1 MCGIIGS
8 VGSMNHYEVI
18 RRGLKRL
25 EYRGYDS
32 SGISYLDEERIH
44 LIKTPSSLDDLD
56 KIVHPYQA
64 FAAMGHTRWATHG
77 KVSLENTHPFLS
89 PNQTFALVHNGTIEN
104 YRELKEELEEQGYRF
119 SGESDSEVALN
130 YLEYLYSKE
139 KDVLK
144 SLFLLDRQLK
154 GSYSF
159 VVLFRD
165 EPRLYFLKNETPL
178 LIAKDKEGY
187 LISSDL
193 YAFET
198 NSLEYCELKNH
209 QYGFLEKGKMGLYFE
224 GKRMEEGF
232 RRIEIQNE
240 KTDQIHC
247 FMEKEIEECPEV
259 IESEIAAYA
268 IENLIDE
275 KTIETLKKARKIYVI
290 ACGTSYHAGLLFKR
304 WVSHAEVEV
313 KLASEFIYEELTFGK
328 NDAFILISQSG
339 ETLDVIKSLERLQG
353 RYTIG
358 ITNNPRSKIAR
369 EVKQS
374 LDIRV
379 GKEISVASTKA
390 YFGEAVV
397 LYLLAMKLTG
407 RSDNDLKRLPKYLKT
422 AWNQRENVRLLAEEI
437 RKYRSLYFLGK
448 GIDYDAALECSL
460 KLKEITYLHSEA
472 LYIGELKHGPLA
484 LVGEDFPVIVV
495 SSQPRFKGV
504 IDLAK
509 QEIEAR
515 KGKIFEFPMQEDD
528 YALNFL
534 VQVYFGDLLSLYVGR
549 LLNVNI
555 DKPRNLAKSVTVE

>member
-44 LIKTPSSLDDLD
+44 LIKTPSSLEDLD

-64 FAAMGHTRWATHG
+64 FCAMGHTRWATHG
-77 KVSLENTHPFLS
+77 KVALENTHPFLS
-89 PNQTFALVHNGTIEN
+89 ENQIFALVHNGTIEN
-104 YRELKEELEEQGYRF
+104 YKELRRELSEKGYHF
-119 SGESDSEVALN
+119 SGESDSEVAVN
-130 YLEYLYSKE
+130 YLEYLYLRE

-144 SLFLLDRQLK
+144 SMFLLDRKLK

-178 LIAKDKEGY
+178 LVVKDKEGY

-198 NSLEYCELKNH
+198 DRPEYCELENH
-209 QYGFLEKGKMGLYFE
+209 QYGFLEKGKMRLYCE
-224 GKRMEEGF
+224 GKSVGESF
-232 RRIEIQNE
+232 RRIEIKNE

-247 FMEKEIEECPEV
+247 FLEKEIEECPDVLEK
-259 IESEIAAYA
+259 EIDAYA
-268 IENLIDE
+268 NENLIE
-275 KTIETLKKARKIYVI
+275 EETIETLKKAKKIYVI

-304 WVSHAEVEV
+304 WVKNAHVEV
-313 KLASEFIYEELTFGK
+313 KLASEFIYEDLIFGK

-339 ETLDVIKSLERLQG
+339 ETLDVIKSMERLKG
-353 RYTIG
+353 RNTIG

-369 EVKQS
+369 EAKVS

-390 YFGEAVV
+390 YFGEVVV
-397 LYLLAMKLTG
+397 LYLLAMKLTK
-407 RSDNDLKRLPKYLKT
+407 RSSEDLKQLPKYLKS
-422 AWNQRENVRLLAEEI
+422 AWNRRESVRLLAEEI
-437 RKYRSLYFLGK
+437 RKYRSMYFLGK

-472 LYIGELKHGPLA
+472 LYVGELKHGPLA

-495 SSQPRFKGV
+495 SSQPKFKSV

-515 KGKIFEFPMQEDD
+515 KGKIFEFPMQEDE
-528 YALNFL
+528 YPLNFL